1 MAYSFILLVASEA
14 DLLILGGW
22 EENHTIIGRQ
32 SEMSVAMIEEL
43 NIQEHTFVKILSIS
57 VAEEVVTLV
66 GCRMAGRKW

>member
-1 MAYSFILLVASEA
+1 
-14 DLLILGGW
+14 
-22 EENHTIIGRQ
+22 
-32 SEMSVAMIEEL
+32 MSVAMIEEL